1 MLDELAAH
9 LADCKSIEDEAKRQR
24 IEAEEALITAL
35 GQKSEG
41 SQTYKTEQWSVTIT
55 GKINRTLDV
64 GAWNSIKTLIP
75 EQLHPVR
82 YKPEIDIKGLR
93 WLEENDKGVYATVA
107 QAISAKP
114 GKASVE
120 VKRIENEKP

>member
-1 MLDELAAH
+1 MLDELAKH
-9 LADCKSIEDEAKRQR
+9 LADCKSIEDDARGQR
-24 IEAEEALITAL
+24 IKAEEALIAAL

-41 SQTYKTEQWSVTIT
+41 SQTHKTDQWSVTIT

-64 GAWNSIKTLIP
+64 AAWDSIKGNIP
-75 EQLHPVR
+75 PELQPVR
-82 YKPEIDIKGLR
+82 YKPEIDLKGLR
-93 WLEENDKGVYATVA
+93 WLEENEKGVYATVA

-120 VKRIENEKP
+120 VKRIEK